1 MPIYD
6 LKCPDCRHIEEVFIK
21 LIDFD
26 KNLPAC
32 PICGAMMMRLIAPV
46 NVMPDIQPYRSV
58 VTGEVIGSRST
69 HKKHLKTHKLVELG
83 NEIPQAKPKG
93 YEYSAR
99 DRQAL
104 RNEIYQIMDG
114 KS

>member
-6 LKCPDCRHIEEVFIK
+6 VQCLVCKEVQEVFLK
-21 LIDFD
+21 LSEYE
-26 KNLPAC
+26 NTPEC
-32 PICGAMMMRLIAPV
+32 CGQMTVRVIRPV

-83 NEIPQAKPKG
+83 NETPEAKPKDYG
-93 YEYSAR
+93 YSKRE
-99 DRQAL
+99 RQAL
-104 RNEIYQIMDG
+104 RNEIYQIMDS